1 MMPSFKRLALAL
13 TLAVPLAAWAD
24 ITVGINLST
33 TGPAAAIGIQSNN
46 AIRLWPKTLGGQPA
60 RYVVLDDGT
69 DVSRAVRNLRKLT
82 SEDKVDVIVGPN
94 TTAAALAGLDVL
106 QETSTPMLALA
117 ASAAIVEPQSD
128 PKRHWA
134 FKMPQ
139 NDDVMAEVL
148 VEHMQKH
155 GIKTVAFIGF
165 SDSYGDSWW
174 KEFSR
179 VAKDKVN
186 VVGEERFQRTDPSVM
201 GQVLKT
207 MALKPDAVLIAG
219 SGTPAALPQTTLK
232 DRGYSG
238 VIYQTHGIGTL
249 EFLQVGG
256 KGVNGTLFPT
266 GPGVVAR
273 QLPDS
278 HPVKKVAVEFADQ
291 YEAQYGPNTLTQ
303 FAGDAYGAW
312 RVLDAAAT
320 CVLATGVK
328 PGTEAFRVALRDAM
342 ASTKE
347 LVVPNGVLNITTENH
362 QGFDERSRVMGEI
375 RDGKFMYA
383 PQ

>member
-1 MMPSFKRLALAL
+1 MMPLFKRLALAL
-13 TLAVPLAAWAD
+13 SFLAPAVAWAD

-69 DVSRAVRNLRKLT
+69 DVSRAVRNFRKLT
-82 SEDKVDVIVGPN
+82 SEDKVDAIVGPN

-117 ASAAIVEPQSD
+117 ASAVIVEPQSD
-128 PKRHWA
+128 PKRQWA

-139 NDDVMAEVL
+139 NDDVMAQVI
-148 VEHMQKH
+148 VEHMQKA

-179 VAKDKVN
+179 MAQGKIQIVA
-186 VVGEERFQRTDPSVM
+186 EERFQRTDPSVM
-201 GQVLKT
+201 GQVLKA
-207 MALKPDAVLIAG
+207 MAPKPDAVLIAG
-219 SGTPAALPQTTLK
+219 SGTPAAMPQTTLK
-232 DRGYSG
+232 ERGYTG
-238 VIYQTHGIGTL
+238 TIYQTHGIGTL

-256 KGVNGTLFPT
+256 KGVEGTLFPT

-273 QLPDS
+273 QLPDT
-278 HPVKKVAVEFADQ
+278 HPVKKVAVDFANV

-312 RVLDAAAT
+312 SVLDSAAQRA
-320 CVLATGVK
+320 LQTGAK
-328 PGTEAFRVALRDAM
+328 PGTEAFRVAMRDAL

-347 LVVPNGVLNITTENH
+347 LVVPNGVLNITPENH
-362 QGFDERSRVMGEI
+362 QGFDDRSRVMGEI
-375 RDGKFMYA
+375 RDGKFTYA

>member
-1 MMPSFKRLALAL
+1 
-13 TLAVPLAAWAD
+13 
-24 ITVGINLST
+24 
-33 TGPAAAIGIQSNN
+33 
-46 AIRLWPKTLGGQPA
+46 
-60 RYVVLDDGT
+60 
-69 DVSRAVRNLRKLT
+69 
-82 SEDKVDVIVGPN
+82 
-94 TTAAALAGLDVL
+94 
-106 QETSTPMLALA
+106 
-117 ASAAIVEPQSD
+117 
-128 PKRHWA
+128 
-134 FKMPQ
+134 
-139 NDDVMAEVL
+139 
-148 VEHMQKH
+148 
-155 GIKTVAFIGF
+155 
-165 SDSYGDSWW
+165 
-174 KEFSR
+174 
-179 VAKDKVN
+179 
-186 VVGEERFQRTDPSVM
+186 
-201 GQVLKT
+201 
-207 MALKPDAVLIAG
+207 
-219 SGTPAALPQTTLK
+219 
-232 DRGYSG
+232 
-238 VIYQTHGIGTL
+238 
-249 EFLQVGG
+249 
-256 KGVNGTLFPT
+256 LFPT

-320 CVLATGVK
+320 RVLATGVK